1 MTTPAR
7 TIVSDQEAATVLLG
21 EIAALCAAQGAA
33 WHPDLRAELA
43 EGAMRLLAPT
53 AT

>member
-1 MTTPAR
+1 MTTPALP
-7 TIVSDQEAATVLLG
+7 TVSNQEAATMLQG

-33 WHPDLRAELA
+33 WHRDLRAELA

-53 AT
+53 AP